1 METLLQYG
9 IWGCFFALILTPFGL
24 PIPEEI
30 SLLTAGA
37 LVGNGHSDFWIGWI
51 LGFLGVTLGDVIAWT
66 FGRTLGLE
74 PTGFVSKL
82 IGSKQIDDIEKFYR
96 RFGDWTIV
104 IARQIP
110 GMRFPAFFFAGASA
124 IPLGRFYLIDGLA
137 ALITVNVF
145 YGLGIYFADDIK
157 SIQEGINSFVD
168 YAGLTSTII
177 LVALVSFVVYRRV
190 RHRKNAK

>member
-177 LVALVSFVVYRRV
+177 LVALVGFVVYRRV